1 MLRLWWKSGSHA
13 EGISPHDFVN
23 RPLDDSLTGV
33 ANPRSR
39 S

>member
-1 MLRLWWKSGSHA
+1 MLRLWWKSCSFA
-13 EGISPHDFVN
+13 KGISAHDFVN
-23 RPLDDSLTGV
+23 RPLDDSLTGA